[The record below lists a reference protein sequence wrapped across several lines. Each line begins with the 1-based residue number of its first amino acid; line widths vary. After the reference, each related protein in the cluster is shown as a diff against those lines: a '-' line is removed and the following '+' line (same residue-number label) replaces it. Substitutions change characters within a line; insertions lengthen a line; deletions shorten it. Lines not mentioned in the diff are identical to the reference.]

1 MTDRDQTH
9 VNRLNFDRLTDD
21 LIRKLEVA
29 AAHPTRAHALVKE
42 TLRQVWNARG
52 AADIARLE
60 IELLKQAATAAEGP
74 LTHALRTL
82 DQ

>member
-1 MTDRDQTH
+1 VTT
-9 VNRLNFDRLTDD
+9 VNFERLTDD
-21 LIRKLEVA
+21 LLRKLDSGGPNPARV
-29 AAHPTRAHALVKE
+29 HSLVKE

-60 IELLKQAATAAEGP
+60 IELLTQNAPAAEGP
-74 LTHALRTL
+74 LTRAIRTL

>member
-1 MTDRDQTH
+1 MNT
-9 VNRLNFDRLTDD
+9 LNFDRLTED
-21 LIRKLEVA
+21 LLRKLESGHSNPA
-29 AAHPTRAHALVKE
+29 RAPALVTE

-52 AADIARLE
+52 AADIAKLE
-60 IELLKQAATAAEGP
+60 VELLRQKAAAAEGP

>member
-1 MTDRDQTH
+1 MTT
-9 VNRLNFDRLTDD
+9 VNFERLTDD
-21 LIRKLEVA
+21 LLRKLGTGEPDQA
-29 AAHPTRAHALVKE
+29 RAHALVKE

-60 IELLKQAATAAEGP
+60 IELLTRQVAEAEGP
-74 LTHALRTL
+74 LTRALRTL